1 MKVLPS
7 DVQPVTLDVKE
18 DESLLVLDRLSG
30 VNSGIADA
38 GPNLR
43 GKHCAVRGDL
53 DIGNPSTSGCAVLQA
68 LTVSLLS
75 APE

>member
-1 MKVLPS
+1 MRGLQSSDSMKVLPS

-43 GKHCAVRGDL
+43 GEHC
-53 DIGNPSTSGCAVLQA
+53 PSGGIWTLVTRQLPD
-68 LTVSLLS
+68 
-75 APE
+75 APCSRH